1 MGERGVSSDRPRRGC
16 QEEAT
21 RVATRANLQDW
32 VSRLAVHLHQETS
45 SMGFWRTMLVG
56 VLVREV
62 GGDKMC
68 GVEVEWGDLG

>member
-1 MGERGVSSDRPRRGC
+1 MGI
-16 QEEAT
+16 
-21 RVATRANLQDW
+21 
-32 VSRLAVHLHQETS
+32 
-45 SMGFWRTMLVG
+45 WRTMLEG